1 MRSTKQAAGVY
12 VENPRGEILFVGRR
26 DGWGFPCG
34 KVEADEAPE
43 QAAVRETF
51 EETGYVVVLCHD
63 VEAFQ
68 AFEDRDGYEVT
79 IFKAT
84 VAASIRNWAEHP
96 WRFMP
101 SSDALEA
108 SGDFRAF
115 NKAVIRHF
123 RGE

>member
-1 MRSTKQAAGVY
+1 MRPTKQAAGVY

-34 KVEADEAPE
+34 KVEADEGPE

-63 VEAFQ
+63 VEPFQ
-68 AFEDRDGYEVT
+68 AFEDRDGYDVA
-79 IFKAT
+79 IFKAMI
-84 VAASIRNWAEHP
+84 AASREPAERP
-96 WRFMP
+96 WCFMA

-108 SGDFRAF
+108 SGDFHTF